1 MSKIEDYYTFNEYI
15 KNNNLTPSEED
26 YIEMIYRL
34 TLENN
39 KVQVKDISAKLNI
52 KPPSVTK
59 MVKKLDNKNLINYKK
74 YDNIELTSMG
84 FRVGA
89 NLLNRHN
96 TIKKFLEIIGIKESI
111 HEETETME
119 HTINVETLVK
129 IEELINFLY
138 ENPDILLRLKE
149 YQDKKL
155 KLEGD

>member
-96 TIKKFLEIIGIKESI
+96 TIKKFLEIIGIK
-111 HEETETME
+111 
-119 HTINVETLVK
+119 
-129 IEELINFLY
+129 
-138 ENPDILLRLKE
+138 
-149 YQDKKL
+149 
-155 KLEGD
+155 